1 MVGCRGVF
9 NVYIPAAH
17 VTDFRLHRRTRHRAQ
32 YPETKDK
39 TEKGIAEGRGE
50 RGGRIFARTPG
61 HETATSGTGVPA
73 S

>member
-17 VTDFRLHRRTRHRAQ
+17 VTWIFASIEGLDTEPSTPRL
-32 YPETKDK
+32 K
-39 TEKGIAEGRGE
+39 TSQRSVLGRG
-50 RGGRIFARTPG
+50 GGMFARTPG